1 MGGLKVA
8 FRATFFIFFLLFG
21 NLVFITRSFLHYSR
35 HTLTFSRR
43 DRSFKVINH
52 INSLSSGSRS
62 LQINRRN
69 VWSHALFA
77 RKKKSSDESE
87 SDPDLTQNK
96 STQHESA
103 STISST
109 DSIEAQPPASQ
120 ENKRGRPKKPSDIY
134 TQPDSVTFSR
144 DTMNSKIISANDG
157 QRKKIS
163 KQELLAEMN
172 DLDEVMGKMEDIL
185 PLSKTNTGKKSS
197 KEFKAS
203 TGSSKSPA
211 GRGGGGS
218 IDGLRA
224 AGGKK
229 NELDE
234 IEEGFLKFL
243 ENNDVDVEFQR
254 IQESLENFNED
265 ELDPTLLPPSV
276 SEGEGDEGIVDDIDF
291 DLLQRD
297 IRSKKK
303 SGVKSKISPF
313 IDEDEEDEDNIGLK
327 KKSKKNTS
335 LLPDKSNSITAS
347 VPSSPSQIVK
357 RKAGRKRK
365 DEDDGEEDF
374 DIPSYLNKE
383 FYGNQLSTSNPP
395 PSPPLKDEDIAED
408 DEDLFFNEALQ
419 LTDNR
424 KKINMK
430 EELSKM
436 EKVLRN
442 FDNEFPSSNLEQYS
456 LPNNPSFNV
465 PKSQVKKRKLD
476 SDNEDDEEEMIDTED
491 DDTIAGKAFSGEDDE
506 DEALFQRFESQQKR
520 GRGRPRS
527 AYKGAYDLEGGHN
540 ITAEEMKEVLSSFDD
555 EDDDNDDDDDEE
567 ADRDF
572 ADVNGS
578 KRSSSSASSSSS
590 SSDSP
595 LISPTGNEYEFDFES
610 LFQRMNYTENLER
623 ELLSERAKKKEIEI
637 QKIRKKLAELTRMT
651 NPTGKTKALGPRDK
665 NKAIKELQFKLLSLE
680 DELES
685 IESVRDGSSPSSR
698 QHSDRTT
705 SSVEDDS
712 DDEKGERGEEE
723 LGGEDS
729 DEEDSQNEDEDDSS
743 KSIWEEGGE
752 IITAEEYDI
761 IHNPTGRDRRRRSQK
776 RTLRNYFQDLPKGEE
791 IIEDNESDEEDSDD
805 ILGELGGDSD
815 TSSSSSTTTTS
826 YTSTPPEM
834 TEEQYIRADIPFD
847 EIEVRREKVRLTQ
860 TSLVQVKKPG
870 TDEVVEVN
878 ITTPMVIDAR
888 YPDWKLDVRDYINHV
903 NVTKIIEEGVS
914 TTTHLTVLNLSNPSI
929 LCCVFSLIGTC
940 FLPKMRQNY

>member
-35 HTLTFSRR
+35 YTLTFSSR
-43 DRSFKVINH
+43 DRSFKVLNH
-52 INSLSSGSRS
+52 INALTSGSRS
-62 LQINRRN
+62 LQTNRRN

-77 RKKKSSDESE
+77 RKKKSSDETE
-87 SDPDLTQNK
+87 SNPDLTQNK
-96 STQHESA
+96 STQHESV
-103 STISST
+103 SNPSST

-197 KEFKAS
+197 KESKAS
-203 TGSSKSPA
+203 KNSSKSPT
-211 GRGGGGS
+211 GRGGSGG
-218 IDGLRA
+218 IDGIRA
-224 AGGKK
+224 SSGKK

-265 ELDPTLLPPSV
+265 ELDPSLLPPSA
-276 SEGEGDEGIVDDIDF
+276 EGEGDEGIVDDIDF

-297 IRSKKK
+297 VHSKKK
-303 SGVKSKISPF
+303 PGVKGKISSF
-313 IDEDEEDEDNIGLK
+313 IDEDNIGLK
-327 KKSKKNTS
+327 KKSKQNTS
-335 LLPDKSNSITAS
+335 LLSDSST
-347 VPSSPSQIVK
+347 SSPTSQIVK

-365 DEDDGEEDF
+365 DEEEEDF

-383 FYGNQLSTSNPP
+383 FYGNKLATSSTP
-395 PSPPLKDEDIAED
+395 PSTPLQDEDIAED

-419 LTDNR
+419 LKDNR

-442 FDNEFPSSNLEQYS
+442 FDNDFPSSNLDQYS

-465 PKSQVKKRKLD
+465 PQSQLNKKKLD
-476 SDNEDDEEEMIDTED
+476 RDGDDEDDDEEIIDTED
-491 DDTIAGKAFSGEDDE
+491 DDIIAEKAFSGEDNE
-506 DEALFQRFESQQKR
+506 DEEEALLQKFESQQKR

-555 EDDDNDDDDDEE
+555 DEE
-567 ADRDF
+567 ADGDLD
-572 ADVNGS
+572 DVNGS
-578 KRSSSSASSSSS
+578 KRSSSSSSS

-637 QKIRKKLAELTRMT
+637 QKIRKKLAELTRMA
-651 NPTGKTKALGPRDK
+651 NPTGKNKALSPRDK
-665 NKAIKELQFKLLSLE
+665 NKAIKELQFQLLSLE

-685 IESVRDGSSPSSR
+685 IESVRDGASSSSSKR
-698 QHSDRTT
+698 GDRTT
-705 SSVEDDS
+705 SSLNDDS
-712 DDEKGERGEEE
+712 DDEKGERGDKE

-729 DEEDSQNEDEDDSS
+729 DEEDDS
-743 KSIWEEGGE
+743 KSIWEEDGE

-761 IHNPTGRDRRRRSQK
+761 IHNPSGRDRRRRSQK
-776 RTLRNYFQDLPKGEE
+776 KTLRNYYQDLPKGEE
-791 IIEDNESDEEDSDD
+791 IIEDNESEEEDSDD
-805 ILGELGGDSD
+805 ILGEIGGDSD
-815 TSSSSSTTTTS
+815 TSSSTATTS
-826 YTSTPPEM
+826 YTSAPPEM

-847 EIEVRREKVRLTQ
+847 ENEVRREKVRLTQ
-860 TSLVQVKKPG
+860 TSLVPMKKPG

-878 ITTPMVIDAR
+878 VTTPMVIDAR

-914 TTTHLTVLNLSNPSI
+914 QTILTVLYLSNLSI
-929 LCCVFSLIGTC
+929 LCVVFLA
-940 FLPKMRQNY
+940 